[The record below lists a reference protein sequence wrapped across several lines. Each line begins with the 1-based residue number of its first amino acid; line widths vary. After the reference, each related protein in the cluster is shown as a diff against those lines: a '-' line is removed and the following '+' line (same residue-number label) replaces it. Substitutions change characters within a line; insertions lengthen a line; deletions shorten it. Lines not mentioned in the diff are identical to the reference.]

1 MTVKTFIFNPF
12 QLNTFVIYD
21 DSKSAIIVD
30 AGNHNEEENSQLF
43 DFISEENLEIKG
55 LYYTHAHV
63 DHIVGNNAII
73 NKYGINAYAA
83 ADSSL
88 FFDNAEEH
96 AQSLGFSIQNL
107 IKPTLTIDE
116 NDEIKFGNSTLKVI
130 STPGHA
136 DGSVCFYSE
145 KDQFVI
151 VGDVLFRDSIGRT
164 DLPTG
169 DFDVLARSIIEKLY
183 VLPSGVKVLPG
194 HGPSTTIGHE
204 KSNNPFVSVS
214 EQL

>member
-1 MTVKTFIFNPF
+1 MTIKTFIFNPF
-12 QLNTFVIYD
+12 QLNTFVVYD
-21 DSKSAIIVD
+21 ETKSAIIVD
-30 AGNHNEEENSQLF
+30 AGNYNEAENSQLF
-43 DFISEENLEIKG
+43 DFIAQENLKIEG

-73 NKYGINAYAA
+73 EKYGIRAFASVDSNMFFENAQ
-83 ADSSL
+83 
-88 FFDNAEEH
+88 EH
-96 AQSLGFSIQNL
+96 AKSLGFTISNIT
-107 IKPTLTIDE
+107 KPELTIND
-116 NDEIKFGNSTLKVI
+116 NDEIKFGNSSLSVI

-136 DGSVCFYSE
+136 DGSLCFYSQ
-145 KDQFVI
+145 KDQFII

-169 DFDVLARSIIEKLY
+169 DFDLLARNIIEKLY